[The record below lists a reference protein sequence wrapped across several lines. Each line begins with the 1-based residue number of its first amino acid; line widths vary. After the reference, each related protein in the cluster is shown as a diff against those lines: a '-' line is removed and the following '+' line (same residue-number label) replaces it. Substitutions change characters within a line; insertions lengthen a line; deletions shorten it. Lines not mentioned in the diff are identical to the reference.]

1 MPYVPTG
8 VSTGFRMLSVAAP
21 PLAVRLGARA
31 FWRVGPPAPV
41 RPADR
46 PVHERAQRGAV
57 LVGGERVITYRWGDS
72 ASPTVLLVHGWQL
85 RASRFAALV
94 VALERAGHGVVAF
107 DGVAHGDS
115 SGHRMSALEH
125 VAAMHAVQDAE
136 GPFTAVVG
144 HSIGG
149 LAAGLALHDG
159 FAADRFVAVA
169 PQAGFD
175 AVAAAFLRLAGLSPR
190 LHDRFCA
197 YVARTFPGG
206 TPDARARVDLA
217 THPAPPTV
225 PTLFVQDVDDRITLP
240 GDTVRLHAAHPGST
254 FLATRGLGHTRIL
267 DDEAVLA
274 AVVGHVAAPL
284 PAVLGR

>member
-1 MPYVPTG
+1 MPYVPAA
-8 VSTGFRMLSVAAP
+8 VSTGFRVLSAVAP

-46 PVHERAQRGAV
+46 AVHQRAQRGAV
-57 LVGGERVITYRWGDS
+57 MVSGERVITYRWG
-72 ASPTVLLVHGWQL
+72 AEGSPAVLLVHGWRL

-94 VALERAGHGVVAF
+94 VALEGAGLSVVTF

-115 SGHRMSALEH
+115 SGRQMSALEH
-125 VAAMHAVQDAE
+125 IDAVRAVEDAE

-144 HSIGG
+144 HSLGG

-190 LHDRFCA
+190 LHDRFCT

-206 TPDARARVDLA
+206 GSGVRERIDLA
-217 THPAPPTV
+217 SHPAPPRV
-225 PTLFVQDVDDRITLP
+225 PTLFVQDADDRVTLA
-240 GDTVRLHAAHPGST
+240 GDTVRLHAAHPGSR
-254 FLATRGLGHTRIL
+254 LLVTRGLGHTRIL

-274 AVVGHVAAPL
+274 AVVGHVTVPL
-284 PAVLGR
+284 PALAGR